1 MKRGGGIK
9 GLDDKSSGMEI
20 LMSEAF
26 RQNQPHRISH
36 RIQID
41 MFRPIRVDHTNCL
54 QVSIKTHSTS
64 TSWRRCTVTNWPHDH
79 DRWTWTLR
87 TQPHKN
93 LESYAGV
100 CRLSCRSWRQTVR
113 WGGSDVWRLTT
124 DVNLSS
130 DLTSGHFFFVVRI
143 KCHLLQFVQFVDGRG
158 LMYAGAQLS
167 E

>member
-64 TSWRRCTVTNWPHDH
+64 TLGRSRGVPEEGALWQIDH
-79 DRWTWTLR
+79 TTTIDERGHYGHNHIRTWNR
-87 TQPHKN
+87 MQA
-93 LESYAGV
+93 YAGLV
-100 CRLSCRSWRQTVR
+100 VAPDVR
-113 WGGSDVWRLTT
+113 PSGGVGLTSDDWRLT
-124 DVNLSS
+124 S
-130 DLTSGHFFFVVRI
+130 TSRQTWRQAIFF
-143 KCHLLQFVQFVDGRG
+143 L
-158 LMYAGAQLS
+158 LS